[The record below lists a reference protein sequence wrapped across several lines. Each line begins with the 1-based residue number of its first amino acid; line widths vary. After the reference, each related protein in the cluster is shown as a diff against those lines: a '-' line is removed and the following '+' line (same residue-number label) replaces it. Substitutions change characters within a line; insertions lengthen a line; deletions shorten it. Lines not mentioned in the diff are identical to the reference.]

1 MGANREEDR
10 PDATELE
17 NKTVRECVHA
27 HTFLSRLR
35 KRPWIGKFM
44 FEEVSFGPNSEYS
57 FEFEDVVE
65 SNDEEPHTLND
76 FWSEWRKIVSV
87 I

>member
-1 MGANREEDR
+1 
-10 PDATELE
+10 
-17 NKTVRECVHA
+17 
-27 HTFLSRLR
+27 
-35 KRPWIGKFM
+35 M

-57 FEFEDVVE
+57 LEFEDVVE